1 MKKSIPVTSREI
13 AVPFGVSLVSKT
25 DLKGRITYAND
36 AFVKISGYSKEE
48 LLGKPH
54 NIVRH
59 PDMPAVVF
67 KSLWE
72 HIKQGHPWKGIVKNR
87 AKDGDVYW
95 VSAQIVPIRKEDQI
109 IGYMSVRKRAS
120 AEEVKEA
127 VALYATLEVKGRKFK
142 LPDLRVYLTIR
153 SAYIAGSLFVTFL
166 ILAGAGLGIGGLRKS
181 NAELTQIRTGTIKA
195 TKDIAEVKQQILEI
209 RSLMGEIAPAT
220 KDTLLLATTIRTAR
234 NLADSAAS
242 RIDANQWLKG
252 AGSKSSSQVLDAY
265 GRLMSSLVI
274 PTEYMLEHEQLEQ
287 AVINAELRG
296 RPEYESAM
304 AALRELDAEQAE
316 LAKISMS
323 NTENDNLIREKIAII
338 GLLIGLLVVG
348 VAGFIV
354 QRRIVTPLDQAIK
367 SLDRMA
373 QGDLGGD
380 INIYQMGET
389 GHLLR
394 ANAVMQLHLNVIM
407 DEIRMVA
414 KNMYDYVNGLNHSL
428 YELNGV
434 TEEQHEGLYRAKDAL
449 VQVAQDTD
457 ASRTRVDN
465 VLAHLAG
472 IAGQESTNDRLGM
485 AMLTDF
491 TSSVSSALRFQNLS
505 ASEAADRMQRIAD
518 LVVDS
523 RQGTQAAYAAS
534 QSLQKQADELLALVS
549 YFETGKDTE
558 DPEAEGSPSL

>member
-1 MKKSIPVTSREI
+1 MKKNIPVTSREI

-95 VSAQIVPIRKEDQI
+95 VSAKIVPIRKEDQI

-120 AEEVKEA
+120 AEEIKEA
-127 VALYATLEVKGRKFK
+127 IALYATLDSQGRKFK

-181 NAELTQIRTGTIKA
+181 NAELTQIRTGTVKA
-195 TKDIAEVKQQILEI
+195 AKDIAEVKQQILEI
-209 RSLMGEIAPAT
+209 RSLMLEIAPST
-220 KDTLLLATTIRTAR
+220 KETLPLATAIKSAR
-234 NLADSAAS
+234 SLADSAAS
-242 RIDANQWLKG
+242 RIDANQWLKSTE
-252 AGSKSSSQVLDAY
+252 SKSSRLVIDAY
-265 GRLMSSLVI
+265 GRLMSGLVI
-274 PTEYMLEHEQLEQ
+274 PTEYMLEHGQLEQ
-287 AVINAELRG
+287 AMINAELRG
-296 RPEYESAM
+296 RPEYEAAM
-304 AALRELDAEQAE
+304 AALRDLDAAQAE

-323 NTENDNLIREKIAII
+323 NTENDNQIREKIAVV

-434 TEEQHEGLYRAKDAL
+434 AEEQHEGLYRAKDAL
-449 VQVAQDTD
+449 NQVAQDTD

-465 VLAHLAG
+465 VLAHLAS
-472 IAGQESTNDRLGM
+472 IAGQESANDKLGM

-491 TSSVSSALRFQNLS
+491 TNNVSSSLRFQHLS

-518 LVVDS
+518 LVIDS

-549 YFETGKDTE
+549 YFEIGKDTD
-558 DPEAEGSPSL
+558 DPEADGPPAL